1 MVFLF
6 IEVKLKEKEVKV
18 KRTLIGGQALMEGV
32 MMQGATSMAMAVRTE
47 SGDILTETKRLKG
60 KRWYSHVPIVRGVVA
75 FVKSLIGGTSVL
87 LKSAEVIYPEEE
99 TPSKGSFAIATALG
113 LVLAIAMFML
123 LPSFLADMTEKLF
136 GIWDISLGILWK
148 SLIEGVIRIM
158 IFVLYLF
165 IVSRLKDIRRTF
177 MYHGA
182 EHRTINCFERGME
195 LTPENVQKCSTRHN
209 RCGTTFLFFVMV
221 VSILVFSLATWLMSL
236 LGWSNIGVFGRMGVR
251 LLLLPL
257 VAGLSYELLRLLA
270 KLPDN
275 KFTNIIRAPG
285 LALQRL
291 TTYPPEIEMAEVA
304 IASFNLV
311 LEMDENPDILPH
323 KFGEFTMPELKK
335 LVKARLVKAGV
346 TEDAE
351 VDWLI
356 AAALRKKRGE
366 LASVEKT
373 TLAEYRRVAELA
385 DKRVKGVPLD
395 YIIKRSDFYGI
406 KLYVDEN
413 VLVPRLDTEILA
425 DEAIKYINSG
435 NGGEGLSVLD
445 LMTGSG
451 CIARAIAEKTHASV
465 TASDVSDGALTVA
478 ARNLEGT
485 GAEVVKSDGFSELG
499 GRTFDVIVSNPPYI
513 RSNEIDGLQPE
524 VKCQPH
530 IALDGGED
538 GLNFYRLIA
547 DNAAA
552 FLNRGGA
559 LLLEI
564 GYDQRED
571 VMRLLEKDFTNIVC
585 VKDYGGNDRVI
596 FAEKKTTESAE

>member
-1 MVFLF
+1 M
-6 IEVKLKEKEVKV
+6 KEKEVKV
-18 KRTLIGGQALMEGV
+18 NRTLIGGQALMEGV

-47 SGDILTETKRLKG
+47 SGDILTETKRLKP
-60 KRWYSHVPIVRGVVA
+60 KRWYSRVPIVRGIVA

-87 LKSAEVIYPEEE
+87 LKSAEVIYPEED
-99 TPSKGSFAIATALG
+99 TPSKGSFAVATALG
-113 LVLAIAMFML
+113 LVLAIALFML
-123 LPSFLADMTEKLF
+123 LPSFLADMAEKLF
-136 GIWDISLGILWK
+136 GIWSISLGILWK
-148 SLIEGVIRIM
+148 SLIEGVIRIA

-195 LTPENVQKCSTRHN
+195 LTPENVQKCSTKHN

-221 VSILVFSLATWLMSL
+221 VSILVFSLATWLLSI
-236 LGWSNIGVFGRMGVR
+236 LGWTNIGVFGRMGVR

-257 VAGLSYELLRLLA
+257 VAGLSYELLRFLA

-275 KFTNIIRAPG
+275 KFTNVLRAPG

-304 IASFNLV
+304 IASFELV
-311 LEMDENPDILPH
+311 RQMDADQSIQPH

-335 LVKARLVKAGV
+335 LVKDRLVKANV

-373 TLAEYRRVAELA
+373 TLSDYRRVAGLV

-413 VLVPRLDTEILA
+413 VLVPRLDTEIVA
-425 DEAIKYINSG
+425 DEVIKYLNKD
-435 NGGEGLSVLD
+435 NGGEGKSVLD

-451 CIARAIAEKTHASV
+451 CIARAIVEKTAAAV
-465 TASDVSDGALTVA
+465 TASDISDGALGVA
-478 ARNLEGT
+478 KRNLENT
-485 GAEVVKSDGFSELG
+485 RAEVVKSDGFTGLT

-513 RSNEIDGLQPE
+513 RRSEIETLQPE

-538 GLNFYRLIA
+538 GLDFYRLIA
-547 DNAAA
+547 DNAAKY
-552 FLNRGGA
+552 LTSGGA
-559 LLLEI
+559 LFLEI
-564 GYDQRED
+564 GYDQREE
-571 VMRLLEKDFTNIVC
+571 VTALLGKDFTNIAC

-596 FAEKKTTESAE
+596 FAEKKTTEIA

>member
-1 MVFLF
+1 
-6 IEVKLKEKEVKV
+6 
-18 KRTLIGGQALMEGV
+18 MEGV

-47 SGDILTETKRLKG
+47 SGDILTETKRLKP
-60 KRWYSHVPIVRGVVA
+60 KRWYSRVPIVRGIVA

-87 LKSAEVIYPEEE
+87 LKSAEVIYPEDD
-99 TPSKGSFAIATALG
+99 TPSKGSFAVATALG
-113 LVLAIAMFML
+113 LVLAIALFML
-123 LPSFLADMTEKLF
+123 LPSFLADMAEKLF
-136 GIWDISLGILWK
+136 GIWSISLGILWK
-148 SLIEGVIRIM
+148 SLIEGVIRIA

-165 IVSRLKDIRRTF
+165 IVSRIKDIRRTF

-195 LTPENVQKCSTRHN
+195 LTPENVQKCSTKHN

-221 VSILVFSLATWLMSL
+221 VSILVFSLATWLLSI
-236 LGWSNIGVFGRMGVR
+236 LGWTNIGVFGRMGVR

-257 VAGLSYELLRLLA
+257 VAGLSYELLRFLA

-275 KFTNIIRAPG
+275 KFTNVLRAPG

-304 IASFNLV
+304 IASFELV
-311 LEMDENPDILPH
+311 RQMDADQSIQPH

-335 LVKARLVKAGV
+335 LVKARLVKANV

-373 TLAEYRRVAELA
+373 TLSDYRRVAELV

-413 VLVPRLDTEILA
+413 VLVPRLDTEIVA
-425 DEAIKYINSG
+425 DEVIKYLNKD
-435 NGGEGLSVLD
+435 NGGEGRSVLD

-451 CIARAIAEKTHASV
+451 CIARAIVEKTAAAV
-465 TASDVSDGALTVA
+465 TASDISDGALGVA
-478 ARNLEGT
+478 KRNLENT
-485 GAEVVKSDGFSELG
+485 RAEVVKSDGFTGLT

-513 RSNEIDGLQPE
+513 RRSEIETLQPE

-538 GLNFYRLIA
+538 GLDFYRLIA
-547 DNAAA
+547 DNAAKY
-552 FLNRGGA
+552 LTSGGA
-559 LLLEI
+559 LFLEI
-564 GYDQRED
+564 GYDQREE
-571 VMRLLEKDFTNIVC
+571 VTALLEKDFMNIAC

-596 FAEKKTTESAE
+596 FAEKKTTEIA

>member
-1 MVFLF
+1 M
-6 IEVKLKEKEVKV
+6 KEKEVKV
-18 KRTLIGGQALMEGV
+18 NRTLIGGQALMEGV

-47 SGDILTETKRLKG
+47 SGDILTETKRLKP
-60 KRWYSHVPIVRGVVA
+60 KRWYSRVPIVRGIVA

-87 LKSAEVIYPEEE
+87 LKSAEVIYPEED
-99 TPSKGSFAIATALG
+99 TPSKGSFAVATALG
-113 LVLAIAMFML
+113 LVLAIALFML
-123 LPSFLADMTEKLF
+123 LPSFLADMVEKLF
-136 GIWDISLGILWK
+136 GIWSISLGILWK
-148 SLIEGVIRIM
+148 SLIEGVIRIA

-195 LTPENVQKCSTRHN
+195 LTPENVQKCSTKHN

-221 VSILVFSLATWLMSL
+221 VSILVFSLATWLLSI
-236 LGWSNIGVFGRMGVR
+236 LGWTNIGVFGRMGVR

-257 VAGLSYELLRLLA
+257 VAGLSYELLRFLA

-275 KFTNIIRAPG
+275 KFTNVLRAPG

-304 IASFNLV
+304 IASFELV
-311 LEMDENPDILPH
+311 RQMDADQSIQPH

-335 LVKARLVKAGV
+335 LVKARLVKANV

-373 TLAEYRRVAELA
+373 TLSDYRRVAELV

-413 VLVPRLDTEILA
+413 VLVPRLDTEIVA
-425 DEAIKYINSG
+425 DEVIKYLNKD
-435 NGGEGLSVLD
+435 NGGEGRSVLD

-451 CIARAIAEKTHASV
+451 CIARAIVEKTAAAV
-465 TASDVSDGALTVA
+465 TASDISDGALGVA
-478 ARNLEGT
+478 KRNLENT
-485 GAEVVKSDGFSELG
+485 RAEVVKSDGFTGLT

-513 RSNEIDGLQPE
+513 RRSEIETLQPE

-538 GLNFYRLIA
+538 GLDFYRLIA
-547 DNAAA
+547 DNAAKY
-552 FLNRGGA
+552 LTSGGA
-559 LLLEI
+559 LFLEI
-564 GYDQRED
+564 GYDQREE
-571 VMRLLEKDFTNIVC
+571 VTALLEKDFMNIAC

-596 FAEKKTTESAE
+596 FAEKKTTEIA

>member
-1 MVFLF
+1 M
-6 IEVKLKEKEVKV
+6 KEKEVKV
-18 KRTLIGGQALMEGV
+18 NRTLIGGQALMEGV

-47 SGDILTETKRLKG
+47 SGDILTETKRLKP
-60 KRWYSHVPIVRGVVA
+60 KRWYSRVPIVRGIVA

-87 LKSAEVIYPEEE
+87 LKSAEVIYPEED
-99 TPSKGSFAIATALG
+99 TPSKGSFAVATALG
-113 LVLAIAMFML
+113 LVLAIALFML
-123 LPSFLADMTEKLF
+123 LPSFLADMVEKLF
-136 GIWDISLGILWK
+136 GIWSISLGILWK
-148 SLIEGVIRIM
+148 SLIEGVIRIA

-165 IVSRLKDIRRTF
+165 IVSRIKDIRRTF

-195 LTPENVQKCSTRHN
+195 LTPENVQKCSTKHN

-221 VSILVFSLATWLMSL
+221 VSILVFSLATWLLSI
-236 LGWSNIGVFGRMGVR
+236 LGWTNIGVFGRMGVR

-257 VAGLSYELLRLLA
+257 VAGLSYELLRFLA

-275 KFTNIIRAPG
+275 KFTNVLRAPG

-304 IASFNLV
+304 IASFELV
-311 LEMDENPDILPH
+311 RQMDADQSIQPH

-335 LVKARLVKAGV
+335 LVKARLVKANV

-366 LASVEKT
+366 LTSVEKT
-373 TLAEYRRVAELA
+373 TLSDYRRVAELV

-413 VLVPRLDTEILA
+413 VLVPRLDTEIVA
-425 DEAIKYINSG
+425 DEVIKYLNKD
-435 NGGEGLSVLD
+435 NGGEGRSVLD

-451 CIARAIAEKTHASV
+451 CIARAIVEKTAAAV
-465 TASDVSDGALTVA
+465 TASDISDGALGVA
-478 ARNLEGT
+478 KRNLENT
-485 GAEVVKSDGFSELG
+485 RAEVVKSDGFTGLT

-513 RSNEIDGLQPE
+513 RRSEIETLQPE

-538 GLNFYRLIA
+538 GLDFYRLIA
-547 DNAAA
+547 DNAAKY
-552 FLNRGGA
+552 LTSGGA
-559 LLLEI
+559 LFLEI
-564 GYDQRED
+564 GYDQREE
-571 VMRLLEKDFTNIVC
+571 VTALLEKDFMNIAC

-596 FAEKKTTESAE
+596 FAEKKTTEIA

>member
-1 MVFLF
+1 
-6 IEVKLKEKEVKV
+6 
-18 KRTLIGGQALMEGV
+18 MEGV

-47 SGDILTETKRLKG
+47 SGDILTETKRLKP
-60 KRWYSHVPIVRGVVA
+60 KRWYSRVPIVRGIVA

-87 LKSAEVIYPEEE
+87 LKSAEVIYPEED
-99 TPSKGSFAIATALG
+99 TPSKGSFAVATALG
-113 LVLAIAMFML
+113 LVLAIALFML
-123 LPSFLADMTEKLF
+123 LPSFLADMAEKLF
-136 GIWDISLGILWK
+136 GIWSISLGILWK
-148 SLIEGVIRIM
+148 SLIEGVIRIA

-195 LTPENVQKCSTRHN
+195 LTPENVQKCSTKHN

-221 VSILVFSLATWLMSL
+221 VSILVFSLATWLLSI
-236 LGWSNIGVFGRMGVR
+236 LGWTNIGVFGRMGVR

-257 VAGLSYELLRLLA
+257 VAGLSYELLRFLA

-275 KFTNIIRAPG
+275 KFTNVLRAPG

-304 IASFNLV
+304 IASFELV
-311 LEMDENPDILPH
+311 RQMDADQNIQPH

-335 LVKARLVKAGV
+335 LVKARLVKANV

-373 TLAEYRRVAELA
+373 TLSDYRRVAELV

-413 VLVPRLDTEILA
+413 VLVPRLDTEIVA
-425 DEAIKYINSG
+425 DEVIKYLNKD
-435 NGGEGLSVLD
+435 NGGEGKSVLD

-451 CIARAIAEKTHASV
+451 CIARAIVEKTVAAV
-465 TASDVSDGALTVA
+465 TASDISDGALGVA
-478 ARNLEGT
+478 KRNLENT
-485 GAEVVKSDGFSELG
+485 RAEVVKSDGFTGLT

-513 RSNEIDGLQPE
+513 RRSEIETLQPE

-538 GLNFYRLIA
+538 GLDFYRLIA
-547 DNAAA
+547 DNAAKY
-552 FLNRGGA
+552 LTSGGA
-559 LLLEI
+559 LFLEI
-564 GYDQRED
+564 GYDQREE
-571 VMRLLEKDFTNIVC
+571 VTALLGKDFTNIAC

-596 FAEKKTTESAE
+596 FAEKKTTEIA

>member
-1 MVFLF
+1 M
-6 IEVKLKEKEVKV
+6 KEKEVKV
-18 KRTLIGGQALMEGV
+18 NRTLIGGQALMEGV

-47 SGDILTETKRLKG
+47 SGDILTETKRLKP
-60 KRWYSHVPIVRGVVA
+60 KRWYSRVPIVRGIVA

-87 LKSAEVIYPEEE
+87 LKSAEVIYPEED
-99 TPSKGSFAIATALG
+99 TPSKGSFAVATALG
-113 LVLAIAMFML
+113 LVLAIALFML
-123 LPSFLADMTEKLF
+123 LPSFLADMAEKLF
-136 GIWDISLGILWK
+136 GIWSISLGILWK
-148 SLIEGVIRIM
+148 SLIEGVIRIA

-195 LTPENVQKCSTRHN
+195 LTPENVQKCSTKHN

-221 VSILVFSLATWLMSL
+221 VSILVFSLATWLLSI
-236 LGWSNIGVFGRMGVR
+236 LGWTNIGVFGRMGVR

-257 VAGLSYELLRLLA
+257 VAGLSYELLRFLA

-275 KFTNIIRAPG
+275 KFTNVLRAPG

-304 IASFNLV
+304 IASFELV
-311 LEMDENPDILPH
+311 RQMDADQSIQPH

-335 LVKARLVKAGV
+335 LVKARLVKANV

-373 TLAEYRRVAELA
+373 TLSDYRRVAELV

-413 VLVPRLDTEILA
+413 VLVPRLDTEIVA
-425 DEAIKYINSG
+425 DEVIKYLNKD
-435 NGGEGLSVLD
+435 NGGEGKSVLD

-451 CIARAIAEKTHASV
+451 CIARAIVEKTAAAV
-465 TASDVSDGALTVA
+465 TASDISDGALGVA
-478 ARNLEGT
+478 KRNLENT
-485 GAEVVKSDGFSELG
+485 RAEVVKSDGFTGLT

-513 RSNEIDGLQPE
+513 RRSEIETLQPE

-538 GLNFYRLIA
+538 GLDFYRLIA
-547 DNAAA
+547 DNAAKY
-552 FLNRGGA
+552 LTSGGA
-559 LLLEI
+559 LFLEI
-564 GYDQRED
+564 GYDQREE
-571 VMRLLEKDFTNIVC
+571 VTALLGKDFTNIAC
-585 VKDYGGNDRVI
+585 VEDYGGNDRVI
-596 FAEKKTTESAE
+596 FAEKKTTEIA

>member
-1 MVFLF
+1 M
-6 IEVKLKEKEVKV
+6 KEKEVKV
-18 KRTLIGGQALMEGV
+18 NRTLIGGQALMEGV

-47 SGDILTETKRLKG
+47 SGDILTETKRLKP
-60 KRWYSHVPIVRGVVA
+60 KRWYSRVPIVRGIVA

-87 LKSAEVIYPEEE
+87 LKSAEVIYPEED
-99 TPSKGSFAIATALG
+99 TPSKGSFAVATALG
-113 LVLAIAMFML
+113 LVLAIALFML
-123 LPSFLADMTEKLF
+123 LPSFLADMAEKLF
-136 GIWDISLGILWK
+136 GIWSISLGILWK
-148 SLIEGVIRIM
+148 SLIEGVIRIA

-195 LTPENVQKCSTRHN
+195 LTPENVQKCSTKHN

-221 VSILVFSLATWLMSL
+221 VSILVFSLATWLLSI
-236 LGWSNIGVFGRMGVR
+236 LGWTNIGVFGRMGVR

-257 VAGLSYELLRLLA
+257 VAGLSYELLRFLA

-275 KFTNIIRAPG
+275 KFTNVLRAPG

-304 IASFNLV
+304 IASFELV
-311 LEMDENPDILPH
+311 RQMDADQSIQPH

-335 LVKARLVKAGV
+335 LVKARLVKANV

-373 TLAEYRRVAELA
+373 TLSDYRRVAELV

-413 VLVPRLDTEILA
+413 VLVPRLDTEIVA
-425 DEAIKYINSG
+425 DEVIKYLNKD
-435 NGGEGLSVLD
+435 NGGEGKSVLD

-451 CIARAIAEKTHASV
+451 CIARAIVEKTAAAV
-465 TASDVSDGALTVA
+465 TASDISDGALGVA
-478 ARNLEGT
+478 KRNLENT
-485 GAEVVKSDGFSELG
+485 RAEVVKSDGFTGLT

-513 RSNEIDGLQPE
+513 RRSEIETLQPE

-538 GLNFYRLIA
+538 GLDFYRLIA
-547 DNAAA
+547 DNAAKY
-552 FLNRGGA
+552 LTSGGA
-559 LLLEI
+559 LFLEI
-564 GYDQRED
+564 GYDQREE
-571 VMRLLEKDFTNIVC
+571 VTALLGKGFTNIAC

-596 FAEKKTTESAE
+596 FAEKKTTEIA

>member
-1 MVFLF
+1 M
-6 IEVKLKEKEVKV
+6 KEKEVKV
-18 KRTLIGGQALMEGV
+18 NRTLIGGQALMEGV

-47 SGDILTETKRLKG
+47 SGDILTETKRLKP
-60 KRWYSHVPIVRGVVA
+60 KRWYSRVPIVRGIVA

-87 LKSAEVIYPEEE
+87 LKSAEVIYPEED
-99 TPSKGSFAIATALG
+99 TPSKGSFAVATALG
-113 LVLAIAMFML
+113 LVLAIALFML
-123 LPSFLADMTEKLF
+123 LPSFLADMAEKLF
-136 GIWDISLGILWK
+136 GIWSISLGILWK
-148 SLIEGVIRIM
+148 SLIEGVIRIA

-195 LTPENVQKCSTRHN
+195 LTPENVQKCSTKHN

-221 VSILVFSLATWLMSL
+221 VSILVFSLATWLLSI
-236 LGWSNIGVFGRMGVR
+236 LGWTNIGVFGRMGVR

-257 VAGLSYELLRLLA
+257 VAGLSYELLRFLA

-275 KFTNIIRAPG
+275 KFTNVLRAPG

-304 IASFNLV
+304 IASFELV
-311 LEMDENPDILPH
+311 RQMDADQSIQPH

-335 LVKARLVKAGV
+335 LVKARLVKANV

-373 TLAEYRRVAELA
+373 TLSDYRRVAELV
-385 DKRVKGVPLD
+385 DGVPLD

-413 VLVPRLDTEILA
+413 VLVPRLDTEIVA
-425 DEAIKYINSG
+425 DEVIKYLNKD
-435 NGGEGLSVLD
+435 NGGEGRSVLD

-451 CIARAIAEKTHASV
+451 CIARAIVEKTAAAV
-465 TASDVSDGALTVA
+465 TASDISDGALGVA
-478 ARNLEGT
+478 KRNLENT
-485 GAEVVKSDGFSELG
+485 RAEVVKSDGFTGLT

-513 RSNEIDGLQPE
+513 RSSEIETLQPE

-538 GLNFYRLIA
+538 GLDFYRLIA
-547 DNAAA
+547 DNAAKYLA
-552 FLNRGGA
+552 SGGA
-559 LLLEI
+559 LFLEI
-564 GYDQRED
+564 GYDQREE
-571 VMRLLEKDFTNIVC
+571 VTALLGKDFTNIAC

-596 FAEKKTTESAE
+596 FAEKKTTEIA

>member
-1 MVFLF
+1 
-6 IEVKLKEKEVKV
+6 
-18 KRTLIGGQALMEGV
+18 MEGV

-47 SGDILTETKRLKG
+47 SGDILTETKRLKP
-60 KRWYSHVPIVRGVVA
+60 KRWYSRVPIVRGIVA

-87 LKSAEVIYPEEE
+87 LKSAEVIYPEED
-99 TPSKGSFAIATALG
+99 TPSKGSFAVATALG
-113 LVLAIAMFML
+113 LVLAIALFML
-123 LPSFLADMTEKLF
+123 LPSFLADMAEKLF
-136 GIWDISLGILWK
+136 GIWSISLGILWK
-148 SLIEGVIRIM
+148 SLIEGVIRIA

-195 LTPENVQKCSTRHN
+195 LTPENVQKCSTKHN

-221 VSILVFSLATWLMSL
+221 VSILVFSLATWLLSI
-236 LGWSNIGVFGRMGVR
+236 LGWTNIGVFGRMGVR

-257 VAGLSYELLRLLA
+257 VAGLSYELLRFLA

-275 KFTNIIRAPG
+275 KFTNVLRAPG

-304 IASFNLV
+304 IASFELV
-311 LEMDENPDILPH
+311 RQMDADQSIQPH
-323 KFGEFTMPELKK
+323 KFGEFTMPELKR
-335 LVKARLVKAGV
+335 LVKARLVKANV

-373 TLAEYRRVAELA
+373 TLSDYRRVAGLV

-413 VLVPRLDTEILA
+413 VLVPRLDTEIVA
-425 DEAIKYINSG
+425 DEVIKYLNKD
-435 NGGEGLSVLD
+435 NGGEGKSVLD

-451 CIARAIAEKTHASV
+451 CIARAIVEKTAAAV
-465 TASDVSDGALTVA
+465 TASDISDGALGVA
-478 ARNLEGT
+478 KRNLENT
-485 GAEVVKSDGFSELG
+485 RAEVVKSDGFTGLT

-513 RSNEIDGLQPE
+513 RRSEIETLQPE

-538 GLNFYRLIA
+538 GLDFYRLIA
-547 DNAAA
+547 DNAAKY
-552 FLNRGGA
+552 LTSGGA
-559 LLLEI
+559 LFLEI
-564 GYDQRED
+564 GYDQREE
-571 VMRLLEKDFTNIVC
+571 VTALLGKDFTNIAC

-596 FAEKKTTESAE
+596 FAEKKTTEIA

>member
-1 MVFLF
+1 M
-6 IEVKLKEKEVKV
+6 KEKEVKV
-18 KRTLIGGQALMEGV
+18 NRTLIGGQALMEGV

-47 SGDILTETKRLKG
+47 SGDILTETKRLKP
-60 KRWYSHVPIVRGVVA
+60 KRWYSRVPIVRGIVA

-87 LKSAEVIYPEEE
+87 LKSAEVIYPEED
-99 TPSKGSFAIATALG
+99 TPSKGSFAVATALG
-113 LVLAIAMFML
+113 LVLAIALFML
-123 LPSFLADMTEKLF
+123 LPSFLADMAEKLF
-136 GIWDISLGILWK
+136 GIWSISLGILWK
-148 SLIEGVIRIM
+148 SLIEGVIRIA

-195 LTPENVQKCSTRHN
+195 LTPENVQKCSTKHN

-221 VSILVFSLATWLMSL
+221 VSILVFSLATWLLSI
-236 LGWSNIGVFGRMGVR
+236 LGWTNIGVFGRMGVR

-257 VAGLSYELLRLLA
+257 VAGLSYELLRFLA

-275 KFTNIIRAPG
+275 KFTNVLRAPG

-304 IASFNLV
+304 IASFELV
-311 LEMDENPDILPH
+311 RQMDADQSIQPH

-335 LVKARLVKAGV
+335 LVKARLVKANV

-373 TLAEYRRVAELA
+373 TLSDYRRVAELV

-413 VLVPRLDTEILA
+413 VLVPRLDTEIVA
-425 DEAIKYINSG
+425 DEVIKYLNKD
-435 NGGEGLSVLD
+435 NGGEGKSVLD

-451 CIARAIAEKTHASV
+451 CIARAIVEKTAAAV
-465 TASDVSDGALTVA
+465 TASDISDGALGVA
-478 ARNLEGT
+478 KRNLENT
-485 GAEVVKSDGFSELG
+485 RAEVVKSDGFTGLT

-513 RSNEIDGLQPE
+513 RRSEIETLQPE

-538 GLNFYRLIA
+538 GLDFYRLIA
-547 DNAAA
+547 DNAAKY
-552 FLNRGGA
+552 LTSGGA
-559 LLLEI
+559 LFLEI
-564 GYDQRED
+564 GYDQREE
-571 VMRLLEKDFTNIVC
+571 VTALLGKDFTNIAC

-596 FAEKKTTESAE
+596 FAEKKTTEIA

>member
-1 MVFLF
+1 M
-6 IEVKLKEKEVKV
+6 KEKEVKV
-18 KRTLIGGQALMEGV
+18 NRTLIGGQALMEGV

-47 SGDILTETKRLKG
+47 SGDILTETKRLKP
-60 KRWYSHVPIVRGVVA
+60 KRWYSRVPIVRGIVA

-87 LKSAEVIYPEEE
+87 LKSAEVIYPEED
-99 TPSKGSFAIATALG
+99 TPSKGSFAVATALG
-113 LVLAIAMFML
+113 LVLAIALFML
-123 LPSFLADMTEKLF
+123 LPSFLADMAEKLF
-136 GIWDISLGILWK
+136 GIWSISLGILWK
-148 SLIEGVIRIM
+148 SLIEGVIRIA

-195 LTPENVQKCSTRHN
+195 LTPENVQKCSTKHN

-221 VSILVFSLATWLMSL
+221 VSILVFSLATWLLSI
-236 LGWSNIGVFGRMGVR
+236 LGWTNIGVFGRMGVR

-257 VAGLSYELLRLLA
+257 VAGLSYELLRFLA

-275 KFTNIIRAPG
+275 KFTNVLRAPG

-304 IASFNLV
+304 IASFELV
-311 LEMDENPDILPH
+311 RQMDADQSIQPH
-323 KFGEFTMPELKK
+323 KFGEFTMPELKR
-335 LVKARLVKAGV
+335 LVKARLVKANV

-373 TLAEYRRVAELA
+373 TLSDYRRVAELV

-413 VLVPRLDTEILA
+413 VLVPRLDTEIVA
-425 DEAIKYINSG
+425 DEVIKYLNKD
-435 NGGEGLSVLD
+435 NGGEGKSVLD

-451 CIARAIAEKTHASV
+451 CIARAIVEKTAAAV
-465 TASDVSDGALTVA
+465 TASDISDGALGVA
-478 ARNLEGT
+478 KRNLENT
-485 GAEVVKSDGFSELG
+485 RAEVVKSDGFTGLT

-513 RSNEIDGLQPE
+513 RRSEIETLQPE

-538 GLNFYRLIA
+538 GLDFYRLIA
-547 DNAAA
+547 DNAAKY
-552 FLNRGGA
+552 LTSGGA
-559 LLLEI
+559 LFLEI
-564 GYDQRED
+564 GYDQREE
-571 VMRLLEKDFTNIVC
+571 VTALLGKDFTNIAC

-596 FAEKKTTESAE
+596 FAEKKTTEIA

>member
-1 MVFLF
+1 M
-6 IEVKLKEKEVKV
+6 KEKEVKV
-18 KRTLIGGQALMEGV
+18 NRTLIGGQALMEGV

-47 SGDILTETKRLKG
+47 SGDILTETKRLKP
-60 KRWYSHVPIVRGVVA
+60 KRWYSRVPIVRGIVA

-87 LKSAEVIYPEEE
+87 LKSAEVIYPEED
-99 TPSKGSFAIATALG
+99 TPSKGSFAVATALG
-113 LVLAIAMFML
+113 LVLAIALFML
-123 LPSFLADMTEKLF
+123 LPSFLADMAEKLF
-136 GIWDISLGILWK
+136 GIWSISLGILWK
-148 SLIEGVIRIM
+148 SLIEGVIRIA

-195 LTPENVQKCSTRHN
+195 LTPENVQKCSTKHN

-221 VSILVFSLATWLMSL
+221 VSILVFSLATWLLSI
-236 LGWSNIGVFGRMGVR
+236 LGWTNIGVFGRMGVR

-257 VAGLSYELLRLLA
+257 VAGLSYELLRFLA

-275 KFTNIIRAPG
+275 KFTNVLRAPG

-304 IASFNLV
+304 IASFELV
-311 LEMDENPDILPH
+311 RQMDADQSIQPH

-335 LVKARLVKAGV
+335 LVKDRLVKANV

-373 TLAEYRRVAELA
+373 TLSDYRRVAELV

-413 VLVPRLDTEILA
+413 VLVPRLDTEIVA
-425 DEAIKYINSG
+425 DEVIKYLNKD
-435 NGGEGLSVLD
+435 NGGEGRSVLD

-451 CIARAIAEKTHASV
+451 CIARAIVEKTAAAV
-465 TASDVSDGALTVA
+465 TASDISDGALGVA
-478 ARNLEGT
+478 KRNLENT
-485 GAEVVKSDGFSELG
+485 RAEVVKSDGFTGLT

-513 RSNEIDGLQPE
+513 RRSEIETLQPE

-538 GLNFYRLIA
+538 GLDFYRLIA
-547 DNAAA
+547 DNAAKY
-552 FLNRGGA
+552 LTSGGA
-559 LLLEI
+559 LFLEI
-564 GYDQRED
+564 GYDQREE
-571 VMRLLEKDFTNIVC
+571 VTALLGKDFTNIAC

-596 FAEKKTTESAE
+596 FAEKKTTEIA

>member
-1 MVFLF
+1 M
-6 IEVKLKEKEVKV
+6 KEKEVKV
-18 KRTLIGGQALMEGV
+18 NRTLIGGQALMEGV

-47 SGDILTETKRLKG
+47 SGDILTETKRLKP
-60 KRWYSHVPIVRGVVA
+60 KRWYSRVPIVRGIVA

-87 LKSAEVIYPEEE
+87 LKSAEVIYPEED
-99 TPSKGSFAIATALG
+99 TPSKGSFAVATALG
-113 LVLAIAMFML
+113 LVLAIALFML
-123 LPSFLADMTEKLF
+123 LPSFLADMAEKLF
-136 GIWDISLGILWK
+136 GIWSISLGILWK
-148 SLIEGVIRIM
+148 SLIEGVIRIA

-195 LTPENVQKCSTRHN
+195 LTPENVQKCSTKHN

-221 VSILVFSLATWLMSL
+221 VSILVFSLATWLLSI
-236 LGWSNIGVFGRMGVR
+236 LGWTNIGVFGRMGVR

-257 VAGLSYELLRLLA
+257 VAGLSYELLRFLA

-275 KFTNIIRAPG
+275 KFTNVLRAPG

-304 IASFNLV
+304 IASFELV
-311 LEMDENPDILPH
+311 RQMDADQSIQPH

-335 LVKARLVKAGV
+335 LVKDRLVKANV

-373 TLAEYRRVAELA
+373 TLSDYRRVAELV

-413 VLVPRLDTEILA
+413 VLVPRLDTEIVA
-425 DEAIKYINSG
+425 DEVIKYLNKD
-435 NGGEGLSVLD
+435 NGGEGRSVLD

-451 CIARAIAEKTHASV
+451 CIARAIVEKTAAEV
-465 TASDVSDGALTVA
+465 TASDISDGALGVA
-478 ARNLEGT
+478 KRNLENT
-485 GAEVVKSDGFSELG
+485 RAEVVKSDGFTGLT

-513 RSNEIDGLQPE
+513 RRSEIETLQPE

-538 GLNFYRLIA
+538 GLDFYRLIA
-547 DNAAA
+547 DNAAKY
-552 FLNRGGA
+552 LTSGGA
-559 LLLEI
+559 LFLEI
-564 GYDQRED
+564 GYDQREE
-571 VMRLLEKDFTNIVC
+571 VTALLGKDFTNIAC

-596 FAEKKTTESAE
+596 FAEKKTTEIA

>member
-1 MVFLF
+1 
-6 IEVKLKEKEVKV
+6 
-18 KRTLIGGQALMEGV
+18 MEGV

-47 SGDILTETKRLKG
+47 SGDILTETKRLKP
-60 KRWYSHVPIVRGVVA
+60 KRWYSRVPIVRGIVA

-87 LKSAEVIYPEEE
+87 LKSAEVIYPEED
-99 TPSKGSFAIATALG
+99 TPSKGSFAVATALG
-113 LVLAIAMFML
+113 LVLAIALFML
-123 LPSFLADMTEKLF
+123 LPSFLADMAEKLF
-136 GIWDISLGILWK
+136 GIWSISLGILWK
-148 SLIEGVIRIM
+148 SLIEGVIRIA

-195 LTPENVQKCSTRHN
+195 LTPENVQKCSTKHN

-221 VSILVFSLATWLMSL
+221 VSILVFSLATWLLSI
-236 LGWSNIGVFGRMGVR
+236 LGWTNIGVFGRMGVR

-257 VAGLSYELLRLLA
+257 VAGLSYELLRFLA

-275 KFTNIIRAPG
+275 KFTNVLRAPG

-304 IASFNLV
+304 IASFELV
-311 LEMDENPDILPH
+311 RQMDADQSIQPH

-335 LVKARLVKAGV
+335 LVKARLVKANV

-373 TLAEYRRVAELA
+373 TLSDYRRVAELV
-385 DKRVKGVPLD
+385 DKRIKGVPLD

-413 VLVPRLDTEILA
+413 VLVPRLDTEIVA
-425 DEAIKYINSG
+425 DEVIKYLNKD
-435 NGGEGLSVLD
+435 NGGEGKSVLD

-451 CIARAIAEKTHASV
+451 CIARAIVEKTAAAV
-465 TASDVSDGALTVA
+465 TASDISDGALGVA
-478 ARNLEGT
+478 KRNLENT
-485 GAEVVKSDGFSELG
+485 RAEVVKSDGFTGLT

-513 RSNEIDGLQPE
+513 RRSEIETLQPE

-538 GLNFYRLIA
+538 GLDFYRLIA
-547 DNAAA
+547 DNAAKY
-552 FLNRGGA
+552 LTSGGA
-559 LLLEI
+559 LFLEI
-564 GYDQRED
+564 GYDQREE
-571 VMRLLEKDFTNIVC
+571 VTALLGKDFTNIAC
-585 VKDYGGNDRVI
+585 VEDYGGNDRVI
-596 FAEKKTTESAE
+596 FAEKKTTEIA

>member
-1 MVFLF
+1 M
-6 IEVKLKEKEVKV
+6 KEKEVKV
-18 KRTLIGGQALMEGV
+18 NRTLIGGQALMEGV

-47 SGDILTETKRLKG
+47 SGDILTETKRLKP
-60 KRWYSHVPIVRGVVA
+60 KRWYSRVPIVRGIVA

-87 LKSAEVIYPEEE
+87 LKSAEVIYPEED
-99 TPSKGSFAIATALG
+99 TPSKGSFAVATALG
-113 LVLAIAMFML
+113 LVLAIALFML
-123 LPSFLADMTEKLF
+123 LPSFLADMAEKLF
-136 GIWDISLGILWK
+136 GIWSISLGILWK
-148 SLIEGVIRIM
+148 SLIEGVIRIA

-195 LTPENVQKCSTRHN
+195 LTPENVQKCSTKHN

-221 VSILVFSLATWLMSL
+221 VSILVFSLATWLLSI
-236 LGWSNIGVFGRMGVR
+236 LGWTNIGVFGRMGVR

-257 VAGLSYELLRLLA
+257 VAGLSYELLRFLA

-275 KFTNIIRAPG
+275 KFTNVLRAPG

-304 IASFNLV
+304 IASFELV
-311 LEMDENPDILPH
+311 RQMDADQSIQPH

-335 LVKARLVKAGV
+335 LVKARLVKANV

-373 TLAEYRRVAELA
+373 TLSDYRRVAELV
-385 DKRVKGVPLD
+385 DKRIKGVPLD

-413 VLVPRLDTEILA
+413 VLVPRLDTEIVA
-425 DEAIKYINSG
+425 DEVIKYLNKD
-435 NGGEGLSVLD
+435 NGGEGKSVLD

-451 CIARAIAEKTHASV
+451 CIARAIVEKTAAAV
-465 TASDVSDGALTVA
+465 TASDISDGALGVA
-478 ARNLEGT
+478 KRNLENT
-485 GAEVVKSDGFSELG
+485 RAEVVKSDGFTGLT

-513 RSNEIDGLQPE
+513 RRSEIETLQPE

-538 GLNFYRLIA
+538 GLDFYRLIA
-547 DNAAA
+547 DNAAKY
-552 FLNRGGA
+552 LTSGGA
-559 LLLEI
+559 LFLEI
-564 GYDQRED
+564 GYDQREE
-571 VMRLLEKDFTNIVC
+571 VTALLGKDFTNIAC

-596 FAEKKTTESAE
+596 FAEKKTTEIA

>member
-1 MVFLF
+1 
-6 IEVKLKEKEVKV
+6 
-18 KRTLIGGQALMEGV
+18 MEGV

-47 SGDILTETKRLKG
+47 SGDILTETKRLKP
-60 KRWYSHVPIVRGVVA
+60 KRWYSRVPIVRGIVA

-87 LKSAEVIYPEEE
+87 LKSAEVIYPEED
-99 TPSKGSFAIATALG
+99 TPSKGSFAVATALG
-113 LVLAIAMFML
+113 LVLAIALFML
-123 LPSFLADMTEKLF
+123 LPSFLADMAEKLF
-136 GIWDISLGILWK
+136 GIWSISLGILWK
-148 SLIEGVIRIM
+148 SLIEGVIRIA

-195 LTPENVQKCSTRHN
+195 LTPENVQKCSTKHN

-221 VSILVFSLATWLMSL
+221 VSILVFSLATWLLSI
-236 LGWSNIGVFGRMGVR
+236 LGWTNIGVFGRMGVR

-257 VAGLSYELLRLLA
+257 VAGLSYELLRFLA

-275 KFTNIIRAPG
+275 KFTNVLRAPG

-304 IASFNLV
+304 IASFELV
-311 LEMDENPDILPH
+311 RQMDADQSIQPH

-335 LVKARLVKAGV
+335 LVKARLVKANV

-351 VDWLI
+351 VGWLI

-366 LASVEKT
+366 LVSVEKT
-373 TLAEYRRVAELA
+373 TLSDYRRVAGLV

-413 VLVPRLDTEILA
+413 VLVPRLDTEIVA
-425 DEAIKYINSG
+425 DEVIKYLNKD
-435 NGGEGLSVLD
+435 NGGEGKSVLD

-451 CIARAIAEKTHASV
+451 CIARAIVEKTAAAV
-465 TASDVSDGALTVA
+465 TASDISDGALGVA
-478 ARNLEGT
+478 KRNLENT
-485 GAEVVKSDGFSELG
+485 RAEVVKSDGFTGLT

-513 RSNEIDGLQPE
+513 RRSEIETLQPE

-538 GLNFYRLIA
+538 GLDFYRLIA
-547 DNAAA
+547 DNAAKY
-552 FLNRGGA
+552 LTSGGA
-559 LLLEI
+559 LFLEI
-564 GYDQRED
+564 GYDQREE
-571 VMRLLEKDFTNIVC
+571 VTALLGKDFTNIAC

-596 FAEKKTTESAE
+596 FAEKKTTEIA

>member
-1 MVFLF
+1 M
-6 IEVKLKEKEVKV
+6 KEKEVKV
-18 KRTLIGGQALMEGV
+18 NRTLIGGQALMEGV

-47 SGDILTETKRLKG
+47 SGDILTETKRLKP
-60 KRWYSHVPIVRGVVA
+60 KRWYSRVPIVRGIVA

-87 LKSAEVIYPEEE
+87 LKSAEVIYPEED
-99 TPSKGSFAIATALG
+99 TPSKGSFAVATALG
-113 LVLAIAMFML
+113 LVLAIALFML
-123 LPSFLADMTEKLF
+123 LPSFLADMAEKLF
-136 GIWDISLGILWK
+136 GIWSISLGILWK
-148 SLIEGVIRIM
+148 SLIEGVIRIA

-195 LTPENVQKCSTRHN
+195 LTPENVQKCSTKHN

-221 VSILVFSLATWLMSL
+221 VSILVFSLATWLLSI
-236 LGWSNIGVFGRMGVR
+236 LGWTNIGVFGRMGVR

-257 VAGLSYELLRLLA
+257 VAGLSYELLRFLA

-275 KFTNIIRAPG
+275 KFTNVLRAPG

-304 IASFNLV
+304 IASFELV
-311 LEMDENPDILPH
+311 RQMDADQSIQPH

-335 LVKARLVKAGV
+335 LVKARLVKANV

-356 AAALRKKRGE
+356 AAALSKKRGE

-373 TLAEYRRVAELA
+373 TLSDYRRVAELV

-413 VLVPRLDTEILA
+413 VLVPRLDTEIVA
-425 DEAIKYINSG
+425 DEVIKYLNKD
-435 NGGEGLSVLD
+435 NGGEGKSVLD

-451 CIARAIAEKTHASV
+451 CIARAIVEKTAAAV
-465 TASDVSDGALTVA
+465 TASDISDGALGVA
-478 ARNLEGT
+478 KRNLENT
-485 GAEVVKSDGFSELG
+485 RAEVVKSDGFTGLT

-513 RSNEIDGLQPE
+513 RRSEIETLQPE

-538 GLNFYRLIA
+538 GLDFYRLIA
-547 DNAAA
+547 DNAAKY
-552 FLNRGGA
+552 LTSGGA
-559 LLLEI
+559 LFLEI
-564 GYDQRED
+564 GYDQREE
-571 VMRLLEKDFTNIVC
+571 VTALLGKDFTNIAC

-596 FAEKKTTESAE
+596 FAEKKTTEIA

>member
-1 MVFLF
+1 
-6 IEVKLKEKEVKV
+6 
-18 KRTLIGGQALMEGV
+18 MEGV

-47 SGDILTETKRLKG
+47 SGDILTETKRLKP
-60 KRWYSHVPIVRGVVA
+60 KRWYSRVPIVRGIVA

-87 LKSAEVIYPEEE
+87 LKSAEVIYPEED
-99 TPSKGSFAIATALG
+99 TPSKGSFAVATALG
-113 LVLAIAMFML
+113 LVLAIALFML
-123 LPSFLADMTEKLF
+123 LPSFLADMAEKLF
-136 GIWDISLGILWK
+136 GIWSISLGILWK
-148 SLIEGVIRIM
+148 SLIEGVIRIA

-195 LTPENVQKCSTRHN
+195 LTPENVQKCSTKHN

-221 VSILVFSLATWLMSL
+221 VSILVFSLATWLLSI
-236 LGWSNIGVFGRMGVR
+236 LGWTNIGVFGRMGVR

-257 VAGLSYELLRLLA
+257 VAGLSYELLRFLA

-275 KFTNIIRAPG
+275 KFTNVLRAPG

-304 IASFNLV
+304 IASFELV
-311 LEMDENPDILPH
+311 RQMDADQSIQPH

-335 LVKARLVKAGV
+335 LVKDRLVKANV

-373 TLAEYRRVAELA
+373 TLSDYRRVAGLV

-413 VLVPRLDTEILA
+413 VLVPRLDTEIVA
-425 DEAIKYINSG
+425 DEVIKYLNKD
-435 NGGEGLSVLD
+435 NGGEGKSVLD

-451 CIARAIAEKTHASV
+451 CIARAIVEKTAAAV
-465 TASDVSDGALTVA
+465 TASDISDGALGVA
-478 ARNLEGT
+478 KRNLENT
-485 GAEVVKSDGFSELG
+485 RAEVVKSDGFTGLT

-513 RSNEIDGLQPE
+513 RRSEIETLQPE

-538 GLNFYRLIA
+538 GLDFYRLIA
-547 DNAAA
+547 DNAAKY
-552 FLNRGGA
+552 LTSGGA
-559 LLLEI
+559 LFLEI
-564 GYDQRED
+564 GYDQREE
-571 VMRLLEKDFTNIVC
+571 VTALLGKDFTNIAC

-596 FAEKKTTESAE
+596 FAEKKTTEIA